1 MTLRPDEISELRD
14 TFEAIDVDGSG
25 TISFEELRN
34 ALVGHGNQPS
44 SKAVSRAFADEAE
57 DEAEDMDLETIDAM
71 IDEGG
76 QRRRITLPEE
86 DINHI
91 FDKISVSHDDQGV
104 SYHEFLAAIMW
115 RRVDLDEDRLFEVF
129 ETLDTHGL
137 GKLKLQDVAE
147 TCGQDFGFEAL
158 EAIQREIN
166 GACVCACACVCTFF
180 TRPGI
185 LARLSYLTSVILA
198 IL

>member
-1 MTLRPDEISELRD
+1 
-14 TFEAIDVDGSG
+14 
-25 TISFEELRN
+25 
-34 ALVGHGNQPS
+34 
-44 SKAVSRAFADEAE
+44 
-57 DEAEDMDLETIDAM
+57 MDLETIDAM

-166 GACVCACACVCTFF
+166 GDGEDDGEDDGYVTYEDLVQAWRKIVKKAHVHPLLRA
-180 TRPGI
+180 
-185 LARLSYLTSVILA
+185 SVSGENP
-198 IL
+198 